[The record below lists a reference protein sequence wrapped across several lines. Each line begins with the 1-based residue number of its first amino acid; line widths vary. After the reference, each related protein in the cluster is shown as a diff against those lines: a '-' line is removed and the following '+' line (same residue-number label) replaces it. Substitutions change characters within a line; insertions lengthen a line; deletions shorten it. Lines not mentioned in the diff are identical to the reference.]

1 MNRVAILVKDACE
14 APDIQLTAIILA
26 IFTLVLI
33 IWCDWLIY

>member
-26 IFTLVLI
+26 FYLSLLFGVIG
-33 IWCDWLIY
+33 